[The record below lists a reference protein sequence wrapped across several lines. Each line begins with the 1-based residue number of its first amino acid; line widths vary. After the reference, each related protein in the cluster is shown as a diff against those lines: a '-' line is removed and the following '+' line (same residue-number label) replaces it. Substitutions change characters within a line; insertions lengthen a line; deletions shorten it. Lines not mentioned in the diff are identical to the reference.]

1 MKILV
6 VRFKQIGDA
15 ILSSVICNTLKR
27 TFPDAEVDYVV
38 YEYISPLFKN
48 HKYIDNVISI
58 TKEEQKNPFKYI
70 GKVWKVTRKKY
81 DIVID
86 IMSTP
91 KSENHKY
98 IDNVISITKEEQKNP
113 FKYIG
118 KVWKVTRKKY
128 DIVIDI
134 MSTPKSEVFTLF
146 SLGSRYRIGRRKPKR
161 GYTYN
166 YKIEEPRDAKD
177 KVDKFLKMLKPL
189 EQEYKVIYDNNYV
202 ITLTSEEKSQMRK
215 RMLDAGVNFR
225 VDKFLKMLKPLEQE
239 YKVIYDNNYVITL
252 TSEEKSQMRKRMLD
266 AGVNFSRPVYICAA
280 NSRRESKIY
289 NTEKMKKIVE
299 RVRDELKGQ
308 VIFFYSPDEKDRRE
322 SKIYNTEK
330 MKKIVE
336 RVRDELK
343 GQVIFF
349 YSPDEKDFIMK
360 FYEKFEDKKD
370 LFVNINTKSIRE
382 LAMVISNCDF
392 FFGNEG
398 GPRHLAQSLD
408 IPSFAIFSPSASK
421 KEWLSNANER
431 HQGVEPGDVGN
442 CEGLDYNGQY
452 NLIDPDYVFDKIE
465 EMSKKF
471 IVK

>member
-38 YEYISPLFKN
+38 YEHISPLFKN

-58 TKEEQKNPFKYI
+58 TKEEQKNPFKYLA
-70 GKVWKVTRKKY
+70 KVWKITRKKY

-91 KSENHKY
+91 KSE
-98 IDNVISITKEEQKNP
+98 
-113 FKYIG
+113 F
-118 KVWKVTRKKY
+118 
-128 DIVIDI
+128 
-134 MSTPKSEVFTLF
+134 FTLF
-146 SLGSRYRIGRRKPKR
+146 SLGSKYRIGRRKPKR

-166 YKIEEPRDAKD
+166 YKIDEPRDARD

-189 EQEYKVIYDNNYV
+189 EKDYHITYDNNYV
-202 ITLTSEEKSQMRK
+202 ITLTFEERSQMRK
-215 RMLDAGVNFR
+215 RMLDAGI
-225 VDKFLKMLKPLEQE
+225 D
-239 YKVIYDNNYVITL
+239 
-252 TSEEKSQMRKRMLD
+252 
-266 AGVNFSRPVYICAA
+266 FSRPVYICAA
-280 NSRRESKIY
+280 NSRRKSKIY
-289 NTEKMKKIVE
+289 NTEKMK
-299 RVRDELKGQ
+299 R
-308 VIFFYSPDEKDRRE
+308 
-322 SKIYNTEK
+322 
-330 MKKIVE
+330 IVE

-431 HQGVEPGDVGN
+431 HQGVESDDVGN
-442 CEGLDYNGQY
+442 CENLDYNGQY

-465 EMSKKF
+465 KMSKKF
-471 IVK
+471 IAK

>member
-27 TFPDAEVDYVV
+27 TFPEAEIDYVV
-38 YEYISPLFKN
+38 YEYISPLF
-48 HKYIDNVISI
+48 
-58 TKEEQKNPFKYI
+58 
-70 GKVWKVTRKKY
+70 
-81 DIVID
+81 
-86 IMSTP
+86 
-91 KSENHKY
+91 ENHKY

-113 FKYIG
+113 FKYLA

-166 YKIEEPRDAKD
+166 YKIDEPRDAKD

-189 EQEYKVIYDNNYV
+189 EQEYKVMYDNNYI
-202 ITLTSEEKSQMRK
+202 ITLTFEEKSQMRK
-215 RMLDAGVNFR
+215 RMLDAGIDFN
-225 VDKFLKMLKPLEQE
+225 
-239 YKVIYDNNYVITL
+239 
-252 TSEEKSQMRKRMLD
+252 
-266 AGVNFSRPVYICAA
+266 RPVYICAA

-289 NTEKMKKIVE
+289 NIEKMKKIVE

-308 VIFFYSPDEKDRRE
+308 I
-322 SKIYNTEK
+322 
-330 MKKIVE
+330 
-336 RVRDELK
+336 
-343 GQVIFF
+343 IFF

-360 FYEKFEDKKD
+360 FYEKFENKRD

-382 LAMVISNCDF
+382 LAMVIANCNF

-431 HQGVEPGDVGN
+431 HQGVEPNDVRN
-442 CEGLDYNGQY
+442 CEGLDYKGQY

-471 IVK
+471 IAK

>member
-38 YEYISPLFKN
+38 YEHISPLFKN

-70 GKVWKVTRKKY
+70 R
-81 DIVID
+81 
-86 IMSTP
+86 
-91 KSENHKY
+91 
-98 IDNVISITKEEQKNP
+98 
-113 FKYIG
+113 

-166 YKIEEPRDAKD
+166 YKIDEPRDAKD

-189 EQEYKVIYDNNYV
+189 EKDYHITYDNNYV
-202 ITLTSEEKSQMRK
+202 ITLTSEEKSQMRE
-215 RMLDAGVNFR
+215 RMLDAGV
-225 VDKFLKMLKPLEQE
+225 D
-239 YKVIYDNNYVITL
+239 
-252 TSEEKSQMRKRMLD
+252 
-266 AGVNFSRPVYICAA
+266 FSRPVYICAA

-289 NTEKMKKIVE
+289 NTEKMKRIVE
-299 RVRDELKGQ
+299 RVRDELKRQ
-308 VIFFYSPDEKDRRE
+308 I
-322 SKIYNTEK
+322 
-330 MKKIVE
+330 
-336 RVRDELK
+336 
-343 GQVIFF
+343 IFF

-360 FYEKFEDKKD
+360 FYEEFEDKKD

-452 NLIDPDYVFDKIE
+452 NLIDPDYVFKKIE

-471 IVK
+471 ITK

>member
-27 TFPDAEVDYVV
+27 TFPEAEVDYVV
-38 YEYISPLFKN
+38 YEHISPLF
-48 HKYIDNVISI
+48 
-58 TKEEQKNPFKYI
+58 
-70 GKVWKVTRKKY
+70 
-81 DIVID
+81 
-86 IMSTP
+86 
-91 KSENHKY
+91 ENHKY

-113 FKYIG
+113 FKYLA

-166 YKIEEPRDAKD
+166 YKIDEPRDAKD

-189 EQEYKVIYDNNYV
+189 EQEYKVMYDNNYI
-202 ITLTSEEKSQMRK
+202 ITLTFEEKSQMRK
-215 RMLDAGVNFR
+215 RMLDAGI
-225 VDKFLKMLKPLEQE
+225 D
-239 YKVIYDNNYVITL
+239 
-252 TSEEKSQMRKRMLD
+252 
-266 AGVNFSRPVYICAA
+266 FSRPVYICAA

-308 VIFFYSPDEKDRRE
+308 I
-322 SKIYNTEK
+322 
-330 MKKIVE
+330 
-336 RVRDELK
+336 
-343 GQVIFF
+343 IFF

-360 FYEKFEDKKD
+360 FYEKFENKRD

-382 LAMVISNCDF
+382 LAMVIANCNF

-408 IPSFAIFSPSASK
+408 IPSFAFFSPSASK

-431 HQGVEPGDVGN
+431 HQGVEPNDVRN
-442 CEGLDYNGQY
+442 CEGLDYKGQY
-452 NLIDPDYVFDKIE
+452 NLINPDYVFDKIE
-465 EMSKKF
+465 EMSKK
-471 IVK
+471 IIAK

>member
-27 TFPDAEVDYVV
+27 TFPEAEIDYVV
-38 YEYISPLFKN
+38 YEHISPLF
-48 HKYIDNVISI
+48 
-58 TKEEQKNPFKYI
+58 
-70 GKVWKVTRKKY
+70 
-81 DIVID
+81 
-86 IMSTP
+86 
-91 KSENHKY
+91 ENHKY

-113 FKYIG
+113 FKYLA

-166 YKIEEPRDAKD
+166 YKIDEPRDAKD

-189 EQEYKVIYDNNYV
+189 EQEYKVMYDNNYI
-202 ITLTSEEKSQMRK
+202 ITLTFEEKSQMRK
-215 RMLDAGVNFR
+215 RMLDAGIDFN
-225 VDKFLKMLKPLEQE
+225 
-239 YKVIYDNNYVITL
+239 
-252 TSEEKSQMRKRMLD
+252 
-266 AGVNFSRPVYICAA
+266 RPVYICAA

-289 NTEKMKKIVE
+289 NIEKMKKIVE

-308 VIFFYSPDEKDRRE
+308 I
-322 SKIYNTEK
+322 
-330 MKKIVE
+330 
-336 RVRDELK
+336 
-343 GQVIFF
+343 IFF

-360 FYEKFEDKKD
+360 FYEKFENKRD

-382 LAMVISNCDF
+382 LAMVIANCNF

-431 HQGVEPGDVGN
+431 HQGVEPNDVRN
-442 CEGLDYNGQY
+442 CEGLDYKGQY

-471 IVK
+471 IAK

>member
-38 YEYISPLFKN
+38 YEHISPLFKN

-58 TKEEQKNPFKYI
+58 TKEEQKNPFKYLA
-70 GKVWKVTRKKY
+70 KVWKITRKKY

-91 KSENHKY
+91 KSE
-98 IDNVISITKEEQKNP
+98 
-113 FKYIG
+113 F
-118 KVWKVTRKKY
+118 
-128 DIVIDI
+128 
-134 MSTPKSEVFTLF
+134 FTLF

-166 YKIEEPRDAKD
+166 YKIDEPRDAKD

-189 EQEYKVIYDNNYV
+189 EQEYKVMYDNNYI
-202 ITLTSEEKSQMRK
+202 ITLTFEERSQMRK
-215 RMLDAGVNFR
+215 RMLDA
-225 VDKFLKMLKPLEQE
+225 D
-239 YKVIYDNNYVITL
+239 ID
-252 TSEEKSQMRKRMLD
+252 
-266 AGVNFSRPVYICAA
+266 FSRPVYICAA

-289 NTEKMKKIVE
+289 NTEKMKRIVE
-299 RVRDELKGQ
+299 RVRDKLKGQ
-308 VIFFYSPDEKDRRE
+308 VIFFYSPE
-322 SKIYNTEK
+322 
-330 MKKIVE
+330 
-336 RVRDELK
+336 
-343 GQVIFF
+343 
-349 YSPDEKDFIMK
+349 EKDFIMK
-360 FYEKFEDKKD
+360 FYEKFENKKD

-408 IPSFAIFSPSASK
+408 VPSFAIFSPSASK

-452 NLIDPDYVFDKIE
+452 NLIDPDYVFDKIK

-471 IVK
+471 IAK

>member
-38 YEYISPLFKN
+38 YEHISPLFKN

-58 TKEEQKNPFKYI
+58 TKEEQKNPFKYLA
-70 GKVWKVTRKKY
+70 
-81 DIVID
+81 
-86 IMSTP
+86 
-91 KSENHKY
+91 
-98 IDNVISITKEEQKNP
+98 
-113 FKYIG
+113 

-215 RMLDAGVNFR
+215 RMLDAGVNF
-225 VDKFLKMLKPLEQE
+225 
-239 YKVIYDNNYVITL
+239 
-252 TSEEKSQMRKRMLD
+252 
-266 AGVNFSRPVYICAA
+266 SRPVYICAA

-308 VIFFYSPDEKDRRE
+308 VIFFYSPDEKD
-322 SKIYNTEK
+322 
-330 MKKIVE
+330 
-336 RVRDELK
+336 
-343 GQVIFF
+343 
-349 YSPDEKDFIMK
+349 FIMK
-360 FYEKFEDKKD
+360 FYEKFEDSR
-370 LFVNINTKSIRE
+370 KS
-382 LAMVISNCDF
+382 
-392 FFGNEG
+392 
-398 GPRHLAQSLD
+398 
-408 IPSFAIFSPSASK
+408 
-421 KEWLSNANER
+421 
-431 HQGVEPGDVGN
+431 
-442 CEGLDYNGQY
+442 
-452 NLIDPDYVFDKIE
+452 
-465 EMSKKF
+465 
-471 IVK
+471 

>member
-27 TFPDAEVDYVV
+27 TFPEAEVDYVV
-38 YEYISPLFKN
+38 YEHISPLF
-48 HKYIDNVISI
+48 
-58 TKEEQKNPFKYI
+58 
-70 GKVWKVTRKKY
+70 
-81 DIVID
+81 
-86 IMSTP
+86 
-91 KSENHKY
+91 ENHKY

-113 FKYIG
+113 FKYLA

-166 YKIEEPRDAKD
+166 YKIDEPRDAKG

-189 EQEYKVIYDNNYV
+189 EQEYKVMYDNNYI
-202 ITLTSEEKSQMRK
+202 ITLTFEEKSQMRK
-215 RMLDAGVNFR
+215 RMLDAGI
-225 VDKFLKMLKPLEQE
+225 D
-239 YKVIYDNNYVITL
+239 
-252 TSEEKSQMRKRMLD
+252 
-266 AGVNFSRPVYICAA
+266 FSRPVYICAA

-308 VIFFYSPDEKDRRE
+308 I
-322 SKIYNTEK
+322 
-330 MKKIVE
+330 
-336 RVRDELK
+336 
-343 GQVIFF
+343 IFF

-360 FYEKFEDKKD
+360 FYEKFENKRD

-382 LAMVISNCDF
+382 LAMVIANCNF

-431 HQGVEPGDVGN
+431 HQGVEPNDEGN
-442 CEGLDYNGQY
+442 CEGLDYKGKY

-471 IVK
+471 IAK

>member
-27 TFPDAEVDYVV
+27 TFPEAEIDYVV
-38 YEYISPLFKN
+38 YEHISPLF
-48 HKYIDNVISI
+48 
-58 TKEEQKNPFKYI
+58 
-70 GKVWKVTRKKY
+70 
-81 DIVID
+81 
-86 IMSTP
+86 
-91 KSENHKY
+91 ENHKY

-113 FKYIG
+113 FKYLA

-166 YKIEEPRDAKD
+166 YKIDEPRDAKD

-189 EQEYKVIYDNNYV
+189 EQEYKVMYDNNYI
-202 ITLTSEEKSQMRK
+202 ITLTFEEKSQMRK
-215 RMLDAGVNFR
+215 RMLDAGI
-225 VDKFLKMLKPLEQE
+225 D
-239 YKVIYDNNYVITL
+239 
-252 TSEEKSQMRKRMLD
+252 
-266 AGVNFSRPVYICAA
+266 FSRPVYICAA

-289 NTEKMKKIVE
+289 NIEKMKKIVE

-308 VIFFYSPDEKDRRE
+308 I
-322 SKIYNTEK
+322 
-330 MKKIVE
+330 
-336 RVRDELK
+336 
-343 GQVIFF
+343 IFF

-360 FYEKFEDKKD
+360 FYEKFENKRD

-382 LAMVISNCDF
+382 LAMVIANCNF

-431 HQGVEPGDVGN
+431 HQGVEPNDVRN
-442 CEGLDYNGQY
+442 CEGLDYKGQY

-471 IVK
+471 IAK

>member
-27 TFPDAEVDYVV
+27 TFPEAEVDYVV
-38 YEYISPLFKN
+38 YEHISPLF
-48 HKYIDNVISI
+48 
-58 TKEEQKNPFKYI
+58 
-70 GKVWKVTRKKY
+70 
-81 DIVID
+81 
-86 IMSTP
+86 
-91 KSENHKY
+91 ENHKY

-113 FKYIG
+113 FKYLA

-166 YKIEEPRDAKD
+166 YKIDEPRDAKD

-189 EQEYKVIYDNNYV
+189 EQEYKVMYDNNYV
-202 ITLTSEEKSQMRK
+202 ITLTSEEKSQMSK
-215 RMLDAGVNFR
+215 RMLDAGI
-225 VDKFLKMLKPLEQE
+225 D
-239 YKVIYDNNYVITL
+239 
-252 TSEEKSQMRKRMLD
+252 
-266 AGVNFSRPVYICAA
+266 FSRPVYICAA

-289 NTEKMKKIVE
+289 NIEKMKKIVE

-308 VIFFYSPDEKDRRE
+308 I
-322 SKIYNTEK
+322 
-330 MKKIVE
+330 
-336 RVRDELK
+336 
-343 GQVIFF
+343 IFF

-360 FYEKFEDKKD
+360 FYEKFENKRD

-382 LAMVISNCDF
+382 LAMVIANCNF

-431 HQGVEPGDVGN
+431 HQGVEPNDEGN
-442 CEGLDYNGQY
+442 CEGLDYKGKY

-471 IVK
+471 IAK

>member
-38 YEYISPLFKN
+38 YEHISPLF
-48 HKYIDNVISI
+48 
-58 TKEEQKNPFKYI
+58 
-70 GKVWKVTRKKY
+70 
-81 DIVID
+81 
-86 IMSTP
+86 
-91 KSENHKY
+91 ENHKY

-113 FKYIG
+113 FKYLA

-166 YKIEEPRDAKD
+166 YKIDEPRDAKD

-189 EQEYKVIYDNNYV
+189 EKEYNVMYDNNYI
-202 ITLTSEEKSQMRK
+202 ITLTFEEKSQMRK
-215 RMLDAGVNFR
+215 RMLDAGI
-225 VDKFLKMLKPLEQE
+225 D
-239 YKVIYDNNYVITL
+239 
-252 TSEEKSQMRKRMLD
+252 
-266 AGVNFSRPVYICAA
+266 FSRPVYICAA
-280 NSRRESKIY
+280 NSRRKSKIY
-289 NTEKMKKIVE
+289 NIEKMK
-299 RVRDELKGQ
+299 R
-308 VIFFYSPDEKDRRE
+308 
-322 SKIYNTEK
+322 
-330 MKKIVE
+330 IVE

-382 LAMVISNCDF
+382 LAMVIANCNF

-421 KEWLSNANER
+421 RVA
-431 HQGVEPGDVGN
+431 
-442 CEGLDYNGQY
+442 
-452 NLIDPDYVFDKIE
+452 I
-465 EMSKKF
+465 
-471 IVK
+471 

>member
-38 YEYISPLFKN
+38 YEHISPLF
-48 HKYIDNVISI
+48 
-58 TKEEQKNPFKYI
+58 
-70 GKVWKVTRKKY
+70 
-81 DIVID
+81 
-86 IMSTP
+86 
-91 KSENHKY
+91 ENHKY

-113 FKYIG
+113 FKYLA
-118 KVWKVTRKKY
+118 KVWKITRKKY

-134 MSTPKSEVFTLF
+134 MSTPKSEFFTLF
-146 SLGSRYRIGRRKPKR
+146 SLGSKYRIGRRKPKR

-166 YKIEEPRDAKD
+166 YKIDEPRDAKD

-189 EQEYKVIYDNNYV
+189 EKNYHITYDNNYV
-202 ITLTSEEKSQMRK
+202 ITLTFEERSQMKK
-215 RMLDAGVNFR
+215 RMLDAG
-225 VDKFLKMLKPLEQE
+225 
-239 YKVIYDNNYVITL
+239 I
-252 TSEEKSQMRKRMLD
+252 
-266 AGVNFSRPVYICAA
+266 NFSRPVYICAA

-289 NTEKMKKIVE
+289 NTEKMK
-299 RVRDELKGQ
+299 R
-308 VIFFYSPDEKDRRE
+308 
-322 SKIYNTEK
+322 
-330 MKKIVE
+330 IVE

-382 LAMVISNCDF
+382 LAMVIANCDF

-431 HQGVEPGDVGN
+431 HQGVELNDAGN

-471 IVK
+471 IAK

>member
-38 YEYISPLFKN
+38 YEHISPLFKN

-58 TKEEQKNPFKYI
+58 TKEEQKNPFKYLA
-70 GKVWKVTRKKY
+70 KVWKITRKKY

-91 KSENHKY
+91 KSE
-98 IDNVISITKEEQKNP
+98 
-113 FKYIG
+113 F
-118 KVWKVTRKKY
+118 
-128 DIVIDI
+128 
-134 MSTPKSEVFTLF
+134 FTLF
-146 SLGSRYRIGRRKPKR
+146 SLGSKYRIGRRKPKR

-166 YKIEEPRDAKD
+166 YKIDEPRDAKD

-189 EQEYKVIYDNNYV
+189 EKDYHITYDNNYV
-202 ITLTSEEKSQMRK
+202 ITLTFEERSQMRK
-215 RMLDAGVNFR
+215 RMLDAGI
-225 VDKFLKMLKPLEQE
+225 D
-239 YKVIYDNNYVITL
+239 
-252 TSEEKSQMRKRMLD
+252 
-266 AGVNFSRPVYICAA
+266 FSRPVYICAA
-280 NSRRESKIY
+280 NSRRKSKIY
-289 NTEKMKKIVE
+289 NTEKMK
-299 RVRDELKGQ
+299 R
-308 VIFFYSPDEKDRRE
+308 
-322 SKIYNTEK
+322 
-330 MKKIVE
+330 IVE

-431 HQGVEPGDVGN
+431 HQGVDSDDVGN
-442 CEGLDYNGQY
+442 CENLDYNGQY

-465 EMSKKF
+465 KMSKKF
-471 IVK
+471 IAK

>member
-27 TFPDAEVDYVV
+27 TFPEAKVDYVV
-38 YEYISPLFKN
+38 YEHISPLF
-48 HKYIDNVISI
+48 
-58 TKEEQKNPFKYI
+58 
-70 GKVWKVTRKKY
+70 
-81 DIVID
+81 
-86 IMSTP
+86 
-91 KSENHKY
+91 ENHKY

-113 FKYIG
+113 FKYLA

-166 YKIEEPRDAKD
+166 YKIDEPRDAKD

-189 EQEYKVIYDNNYV
+189 EQEYKVMYDNNYI
-202 ITLTSEEKSQMRK
+202 ITLTFEEKSQMRK
-215 RMLDAGVNFR
+215 RMLDAGI
-225 VDKFLKMLKPLEQE
+225 D
-239 YKVIYDNNYVITL
+239 
-252 TSEEKSQMRKRMLD
+252 
-266 AGVNFSRPVYICAA
+266 FSRPVYICAA

-308 VIFFYSPDEKDRRE
+308 VIFFYSPDEKD
-322 SKIYNTEK
+322 
-330 MKKIVE
+330 
-336 RVRDELK
+336 
-343 GQVIFF
+343 
-349 YSPDEKDFIMK
+349 FIMK
-360 FYEKFEDKKD
+360 FYEKFENKRD

-382 LAMVISNCDF
+382 LAMVIANCDF

-431 HQGVEPGDVGN
+431 HQGVEPDDVGN
-442 CEGLDYNGQY
+442 YEDLDYKGQY

-471 IVK
+471 IAK

>member
-38 YEYISPLFKN
+38 YEHISPLFKN

-58 TKEEQKNPFKYI
+58 TKEEQKNPFKYLA
-70 GKVWKVTRKKY
+70 KVWKITRKKY

-91 KSENHKY
+91 KSE
-98 IDNVISITKEEQKNP
+98 
-113 FKYIG
+113 F
-118 KVWKVTRKKY
+118 
-128 DIVIDI
+128 
-134 MSTPKSEVFTLF
+134 FTLF
-146 SLGSRYRIGRRKPKR
+146 SLGSKYRIGRRKPKR

-166 YKIEEPRDAKD
+166 YKIDEPRDAKD

-189 EQEYKVIYDNNYV
+189 EKDYHITYDNNYV
-202 ITLTSEEKSQMRK
+202 ITLTFEERSQMRK
-215 RMLDAGVNFR
+215 RMLDAGI
-225 VDKFLKMLKPLEQE
+225 D
-239 YKVIYDNNYVITL
+239 
-252 TSEEKSQMRKRMLD
+252 
-266 AGVNFSRPVYICAA
+266 FSRPVYICAA
-280 NSRRESKIY
+280 NSRRKSKIY
-289 NTEKMKKIVE
+289 NTEKMK
-299 RVRDELKGQ
+299 R
-308 VIFFYSPDEKDRRE
+308 
-322 SKIYNTEK
+322 
-330 MKKIVE
+330 IVE

-431 HQGVEPGDVGN
+431 HQGVESDDVGN
-442 CEGLDYNGQY
+442 CENLDYNGQY

-465 EMSKKF
+465 KMSKKF
-471 IVK
+471 IAK

>member
-38 YEYISPLFKN
+38 YEHISPLFKN

-58 TKEEQKNPFKYI
+58 TKEEQKNPFKYLA
-70 GKVWKVTRKKY
+70 
-81 DIVID
+81 
-86 IMSTP
+86 
-91 KSENHKY
+91 
-98 IDNVISITKEEQKNP
+98 
-113 FKYIG
+113 

-189 EQEYKVIYDNNYV
+189 EQEYKV
-202 ITLTSEEKSQMRK
+202 M
-215 RMLDAGVNFR
+215 
-225 VDKFLKMLKPLEQE
+225 
-239 YKVIYDNNYVITL
+239 YDNNYVITL

-289 NTEKMKKIVE
+289 NTEKMKRIVE

-308 VIFFYSPDEKDRRE
+308 VIFFYSPE
-322 SKIYNTEK
+322 
-330 MKKIVE
+330 
-336 RVRDELK
+336 
-343 GQVIFF
+343 
-349 YSPDEKDFIMK
+349 EKDFIMK
-360 FYEKFEDKKD
+360 FYEKFENKKD

-382 LAMVISNCDF
+382 LAMVIANCDF

-452 NLIDPDYVFDKIE
+452 NLIDPDYVLDKIE

-471 IVK
+471 IIK

>member
-27 TFPDAEVDYVV
+27 TFPEAEIDYVV
-38 YEYISPLFKN
+38 YEHISPLF
-48 HKYIDNVISI
+48 
-58 TKEEQKNPFKYI
+58 
-70 GKVWKVTRKKY
+70 
-81 DIVID
+81 
-86 IMSTP
+86 
-91 KSENHKY
+91 ENHKY

-113 FKYIG
+113 FKYLA

-166 YKIEEPRDAKD
+166 YKIDEPRDAKD

-189 EQEYKVIYDNNYV
+189 EQEYKVMYDNNYI
-202 ITLTSEEKSQMRK
+202 ITLTFEEKSQMRK
-215 RMLDAGVNFR
+215 RMLDAGI
-225 VDKFLKMLKPLEQE
+225 D
-239 YKVIYDNNYVITL
+239 
-252 TSEEKSQMRKRMLD
+252 
-266 AGVNFSRPVYICAA
+266 FSRPVYICAA

-289 NTEKMKKIVE
+289 NTEKMQRIVE

-308 VIFFYSPDEKDRRE
+308 I
-322 SKIYNTEK
+322 
-330 MKKIVE
+330 
-336 RVRDELK
+336 
-343 GQVIFF
+343 IFF

-360 FYEKFEDKKD
+360 FYEKFENKRD

-382 LAMVISNCDF
+382 LAMVIANCNF

-431 HQGVEPGDVGN
+431 HQGVEPNDEGN
-442 CEGLDYNGQY
+442 CEGLDYKGQY

-471 IVK
+471 ITK

>member
-38 YEYISPLFKN
+38 YEHISPLFEN

-58 TKEEQKNPFKYI
+58 TKEEKKNPFKYLA
-70 GKVWKVTRKKY
+70 KVWKITRKKY

-91 KSENHKY
+91 KSE
-98 IDNVISITKEEQKNP
+98 
-113 FKYIG
+113 F
-118 KVWKVTRKKY
+118 
-128 DIVIDI
+128 
-134 MSTPKSEVFTLF
+134 FTLF
-146 SLGSRYRIGRRKPKR
+146 SLGSKYRIGRRKPKR

-166 YKIEEPRDAKD
+166 YKIDEPRDAKD

-189 EQEYKVIYDNNYV
+189 EKDYHITYDNNYV
-202 ITLTSEEKSQMRK
+202 ITLTFEERSQMRK
-215 RMLDAGVNFR
+215 RMLDA
-225 VDKFLKMLKPLEQE
+225 D
-239 YKVIYDNNYVITL
+239 ID
-252 TSEEKSQMRKRMLD
+252 
-266 AGVNFSRPVYICAA
+266 FSRPVYICAA

-289 NTEKMKKIVE
+289 NTEKMK
-299 RVRDELKGQ
+299 R
-308 VIFFYSPDEKDRRE
+308 
-322 SKIYNTEK
+322 
-330 MKKIVE
+330 IVE

-431 HQGVEPGDVGN
+431 HQGVESDDVGN
-442 CEGLDYNGQY
+442 CESLDYNGQY

-465 EMSKKF
+465 KMSKKF
-471 IVK
+471 IAK

>member
-38 YEYISPLFKN
+38 YEHISPLF
-48 HKYIDNVISI
+48 
-58 TKEEQKNPFKYI
+58 
-70 GKVWKVTRKKY
+70 
-81 DIVID
+81 
-86 IMSTP
+86 
-91 KSENHKY
+91 ENHKY

-113 FKYIG
+113 FKYLA
-118 KVWKVTRKKY
+118 KVWKITRKKY

-134 MSTPKSEVFTLF
+134 MSTPKSEFFTLF
-146 SLGSRYRIGRRKPKR
+146 SLGSKYRIGRRKPKR

-166 YKIEEPRDAKD
+166 YKIDEPRDAKD

-189 EQEYKVIYDNNYV
+189 EKDYHITYDNNYV
-202 ITLTSEEKSQMRK
+202 ITLTFEERSQMKK
-215 RMLDAGVNFR
+215 RMLDAG
-225 VDKFLKMLKPLEQE
+225 
-239 YKVIYDNNYVITL
+239 I
-252 TSEEKSQMRKRMLD
+252 
-266 AGVNFSRPVYICAA
+266 NFSRPVYICAA

-289 NTEKMKKIVE
+289 NTEKMK
-299 RVRDELKGQ
+299 R
-308 VIFFYSPDEKDRRE
+308 
-322 SKIYNTEK
+322 
-330 MKKIVE
+330 IVE

-382 LAMVISNCDF
+382 LAMVIANCDF

-431 HQGVEPGDVGN
+431 HQGVELNDAGN

-465 EMSKKF
+465 KMSKKF
-471 IVK
+471 IAK